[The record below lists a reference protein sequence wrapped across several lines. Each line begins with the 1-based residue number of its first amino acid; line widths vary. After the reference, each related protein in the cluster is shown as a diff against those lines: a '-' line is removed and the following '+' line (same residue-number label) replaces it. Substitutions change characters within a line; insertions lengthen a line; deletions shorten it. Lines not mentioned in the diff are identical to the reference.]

1 MDGSLTPRT
10 GFFSLSFIIVSF
22 FLTSAVA
29 PQTLFF
35 WILILGI
42 IVGLALHLF
51 ETPLGRC
58 LTLGLLQALY
68 LLMGAMAGNLS
79 LGLYLLAGMFFF
91 GMFGGRG
98 LIDIRDYSQDMATP
112 VQTLPK
118 RYGVKRTAQ
127 FTTICLLIA

>member
-1 MDGSLTPRT
+1 MKAAKAAHTPRADPANPRARQPDT
-10 GFFSLSFIIVSF
+10 TERYLGIHQDLTELIFSRSFIIANF

-29 PQTLFF
+29 TQTLFF
-35 WILILGI
+35 WVLILGI

-79 LGLYLLAGMFFF
+79 LGLYFLAGMFFCC
-91 GMFGGRG
+91 G
-98 LIDIRDYSQDMATP
+98 LGLRLDVYHAPQP
-112 VQTLPK
+112 
-118 RYGVKRTAQ
+118 
-127 FTTICLLIA
+127 